1 MSLRAYHL
9 LSIGSL
15 TTHIL
20 CAQQV
25 EKADRLEGHWAG
37 NFIRQGNSAQS
48 FTVDINASD
57 SGLVASLSITDWI
70 GYEPTSSKVT
80 ITSDVARFDSP
91 YGRISVRADNEFG
104 ELVGACGF
112 AQVHLKRT
120 LATAR
125 PEVLRQTH
133 TFDLGDI
140 RVPGSVV
147 RPSGEGPFSTVI
159 LVQGRGCGTQ
169 GGWQRLPEEYAMRGL
184 AVVTYDKRGGV
195 GEARDCDRVTI
206 AEHAADLM
214 RVVDQVKAMPG
225 TGAVGLIAES
235 AGGWAAYQAAA
246 KRPGTIAF
254 LITIAAPATS
264 VREQQSDCATYFVR
278 DELGLDDR
286 CVQEAKR
293 YTEMQFGTDRAQVFA
308 ELSSLLDS
316 ARAHGWI
323 DVLDASD
330 IPTSEA
336 SVDDLWVRRN
346 GYDPTDDLRSFRG
359 PFLSILGEQDNIV
372 PWRENS
378 ARFNALFEANDTG
391 HQEVIVLSAI
401 GHGMEHGHRV
411 RDLGFSVEM
420 NAWSTYFKF
429 DRVDPRPL
437 ERIFTFL
444 KKNGFVQ

>member
-1 MSLRAYHL
+1 MFLRAHHL
-9 LSIGSL
+9 PLLCSFV
-15 TTHIL
+15 TNAL

-25 EKADRLEGHWAG
+25 EMAGQLEGHWAG

-48 FTVDINASD
+48 FTVDITTSD
-57 SGLVASLSITDWI
+57 TGLVASLSITDWI
-70 GYEPTSSKVT
+70 GYEPTTSKVA
-80 ITSDVARFDSP
+80 ITEDVVRFDSP
-91 YGRISVRADNEFG
+91 YGRISVVVDNAYG

-120 LATAR
+120 LAAAH
-125 PEVLRQTH
+125 PEVLREAH

-140 RVPGSVV
+140 RVPGSVI
-147 RPSGEGPFSTVI
+147 RPSGKGPFSTVI

-169 GGWQRLPEEYAMRGL
+169 RGWQRLPEEYAMRGL

-225 TGAVGLIAES
+225 TGPVGLIAAS

-246 KRPGTIAF
+246 TRPGRVAF
-254 LITIAAPATS
+254 LITLAAPSTS

-286 CVQEAKR
+286 CVQEAQR
-293 YTEMQFGTDRAQVFA
+293 YTETQFGADRAQVYA
-308 ELSSLLDS
+308 ELSTLLDS
-316 ARAHGWI
+316 AAAHGWI

-336 SVDDLWVRRN
+336 GVDDLWVRRN
-346 GYDPTDDLRSFRG
+346 MYDPTDDLRAFSG
-359 PFLSILGEQDNIV
+359 PFLAILGEQDNIV

-378 ARFNALFEANDTG
+378 ERFNALFAANGTG
-391 HQEVIVLSAI
+391 DQEVVVLSAM
-401 GHGMEHGHRV
+401 GHGMEHGHRA
-411 RDLGFSVEM
+411 RDLGYSAEL
-420 NAWSTYFKF
+420 NGWSTYFKF

-437 ERIFTFL
+437 ERIFDFL
-444 KKNGFVQ
+444 KRNDLLD